1 MKALMNHS
9 PSVGV
14 ERVPIGAMN
23 DMPPIS
29 RLQVRQ
35 AELVP
40 GQVNTWYEYIPERYE
55 AGGEPVPLVVQLH
68 GGGQDGRRW
77 ASLTMWHLMAER
89 ENLIVVYPNSPQ
101 YGCWMCD
108 DTDVQYLYDL
118 IERLCDRYRVD
129 RSRIYMQGMS
139 NGDMMTLA
147 FTMKHPEVLA
157 AAGYMTGPS
166 AEEAV
171 EDERPVGALPILQM
185 RGELDVAWKLTPETV
200 DVYATRYGMNDFN
213 RALWLEANGTDT
225 ASPVLSIRG
234 KDNFLLYRG
243 RNAPIINWEIQG
255 MGHREPSCSGQVLWD
270 RLYSGCRMENGQRV
284 LTQPRMPIQ
293 ADKDIVLLAAGSRY
307 AWCGDHRVAVSDVP
321 QASCRIVVPAKE
333 GRFCPVYLGEMAEIE
348 AFYAPVETFSKI
360 FGADITF
367 SYAGEQAAICLKD
380 GRKVILRSHALLI
393 EVDGVVDELQKPCML
408 LGGVLY
414 VPIGE
419 LAQMLFNSHVSMADD
434 MLCIAGHYALLGRY
448 TARQIRG
455 LLGGSMR
462 PRQKPVWDAE

>member
-118 IERLCDRYRVD
+118 IERLCDCYRID

-157 AAGYMTGPS
+157 AAGYMTHC
-166 AEEAV
+166 AV
-171 EDERPVGALPILQM
+171 GGRLAL
-185 RGELDVAWKLTPETV
+185 
-200 DVYATRYGMNDFN
+200 
-213 RALWLEANGTDT
+213 
-225 ASPVLSIRG
+225 
-234 KDNFLLYRG
+234 
-243 RNAPIINWEIQG
+243 
-255 MGHREPSCSGQVLWD
+255 
-270 RLYSGCRMENGQRV
+270 RLVRRSSGCSQ
-284 LTQPRMPIQ
+284 
-293 ADKDIVLLAAGSRY
+293 
-307 AWCGDHRVAVSDVP
+307 
-321 QASCRIVVPAKE
+321 
-333 GRFCPVYLGEMAEIE
+333 
-348 AFYAPVETFSKI
+348 
-360 FGADITF
+360 
-367 SYAGEQAAICLKD
+367 
-380 GRKVILRSHALLI
+380 
-393 EVDGVVDELQKPCML
+393 
-408 LGGVLY
+408 
-414 VPIGE
+414 
-419 LAQMLFNSHVSMADD
+419 
-434 MLCIAGHYALLGRY
+434 
-448 TARQIRG
+448 
-455 LLGGSMR
+455 
-462 PRQKPVWDAE
+462 